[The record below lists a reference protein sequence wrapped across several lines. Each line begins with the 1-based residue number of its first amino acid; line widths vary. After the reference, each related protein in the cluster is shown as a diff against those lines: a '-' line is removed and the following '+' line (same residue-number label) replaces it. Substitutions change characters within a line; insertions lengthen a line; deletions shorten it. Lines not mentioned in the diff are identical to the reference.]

1 MNYATAP
8 TSGAYYS
15 PPFYTPPMYN
25 PPAQNSGETP
35 PAPEFE
41 SPIPLLPIVIPG
53 ASEGALAAEE
63 TTFIIRKLTA
73 LPLLFLIPVF
83 VISLVGMSIFAY
95 GTVSNGGLAAKL
107 LEKEKK
113 KQNKKNPHRP
123 EPTLETPPPVI
134 EQPYWFYEQRTS
146 SSDSSERTTREAKQ
160 SSGLPA
166 LSLAQVERLTSI
178 VFAALRSQE
187 CVQRLLCEAGSLSRS
202 YSTAQIVAR
211 AVGRFVPESLRS
223 SYDIFVRGDQCEQY
237 VCGNLLV
244 KK

>member
-1 MNYATAP
+1 
-8 TSGAYYS
+8 
-15 PPFYTPPMYN
+15 MYN

-53 ASEGALAAEE
+53 ATEGALAAEE

>member
-1 MNYATAP
+1 MSYVSAP

-25 PPAQNSGETP
+25 PPAQNSAETP

-41 SPIPLLPIVIPG
+41 SPIPLLPIIIPG
-53 ASEGALAAEE
+53 ATEGALAEEE

-73 LPLLFLIPVF
+73 FPLLFLIPVF

-95 GTVSNGGLAAKL
+95 GTVSNGGLVAKF

-123 EPTLETPPPVI
+123 EPPLEVPPPVI
-134 EQPYWFYEQRTS
+134 EQPYRFYERTP
-146 SSDSSERTTREAKQ
+146 SSDSSERSTREAKQ

-166 LSLAQVERLTSI
+166 LSLAQVEKLTSI

-237 VCGNLLV
+237 VCGSLLV